1 MCKKPTAVSH
11 GSAES
16 EVFSLDAGVS
26 MDGIPALDL
35 LGFGSGRIAFF
46 FKPRPSTRRSVARQ
60 IQWETIQHNNEGT
73 VQQVGK
79 LGSTDLNY
87 ATPTEQLSL
96 QNALPYI
103 LEDSD
108 AVMKIIINV
117 RSPTMRHVSRT
128 HRFALDWLF
137 ARINLDPKINIMYV
151 GTRNQ
156 LSDILT
162 KERCHS

>member
-1 MCKKPTAVSH
+1 
-11 GSAES
+11 
-16 EVFSLDAGVS
+16 
-26 MDGIPALDL
+26 MDGITALDL
-35 LGFGSGRIAFF
+35 LGFGYGRIAFF

-79 LGSTDLNY
+79 FWLTEFNY
-87 ATPTEQLSL
+87 VTPNAQLSL

-103 LEDSD
+103 LEDND
-108 AVMKIIINV
+108 AVIKMIIKV
-117 RSPTMRHVSRT
+117 QSPTMRHVSRT

-137 ARINLDPKINIMYV
+137 ARINWDPKINIIYV
-151 GTRNQ
+151 GTGNQ

-162 KERCHS
+162 KQRCHS